1 MRKVRNAVLYAALAL
16 GANLVPGQAAWSGA
30 PNLAQVSALRQGDM
44 RKLEFHTAPR
54 PVPDIAFQDAAGAP
68 HRLSDYRGRYLV
80 VNFWAT
86 WCAPCRKE
94 MPTLDRLQAQ
104 MGGAKLQVLP
114 IATIRNRLPA
124 IQRFYKEDGIKR
136 LPILIDPKAELA
148 RRMGVMGLPV
158 TVIVNPDGQEI
169 ARLIGEANWS
179 GPDARAVLGALI
191 GPGGDDAGDDA
202 GDGAAAGDAD

>member
-1 MRKVRNAVLYAALAL
+1 MRKVRIAVLYAALAL
-16 GANLVPGQAAWSGA
+16 GANIAPGQAAWSGT
-30 PNLAQVSALRQGDM
+30 PGLAQVSALRQGDM
-44 RKLEFHTAPR
+44 KKLEFHSTPKA
-54 PVPDIAFQDAAGAP
+54 VPDIAFQDATGGT
-68 HRLSDYRGRYLV
+68 HRLSEYRGKYLV

-94 MPTLDRLQAQ
+94 MPSLDRLQAE
-104 MGGAKLQVLP
+104 MGGDRLQVLP

-124 IQRFYKEDGIKR
+124 ILRFYKEDGIKT

-158 TVIVNPDGQEI
+158 TVILNPEGQEI
-169 ARLIGEANWS
+169 ARLIGEADWS

-191 GPGGDDAGDDA
+191 GADGEGKGAGA
-202 GDGAAAGDAD
+202 EGAD